1 MKKNIEPLEE
11 DNRLEEFPATKNKTW
26 SIFVGKAQWEKLE
39 IIRGELGTWRNF
51 IDVAI
56 EQLLASGLISEEARQ
71 KIHKINQAHD
81 IDYLDDTS
89 WRDAFRI
96 REPWPEAARHLR
108 VINET
113 LKEINDGLGNL
124 AQTVDDHATAMLEA
138 ELVKPDDSAAA
149 P

>member
-1 MKKNIEPLEE
+1 MHQNNQSKEGLDPVEPSPEE
-11 DNRLEEFPATKNKTW
+11 DNETR
-26 SIFVGKAQWEKLE
+26 SIFVGVAQWEKLR
-39 IIRGELGTWRNF
+39 IVRHELGTWNVLV
-51 IDVAI
+51 DVVV

-71 KIHKINQAHD
+71 KIHEINRAHGV
-81 IDYLDDTS
+81 DYLDDSS
-89 WRDAFRI
+89 WRDAFKI

-138 ELVKPDDSAAA
+138 ELVKPDESAAA